1 MHAIA
6 NGLVF
11 DYYCHLHHDLLAPGG
26 PIRRPAPQRTDDA
39 VRAAVEWMML
49 GLPQMQGDALTAAFG
64 PPLVLDL
71 SGPGA
76 GQWTVARPD
85 PAGPPVVTE
94 GADADTVVSSDTH
107 SFVAW
112 GTKRR
117 GWRRDCTVTG
127 DEAGVVAS
135 RRLEHRLNLGS
146 SHVTRPWRHQ
156 PGCAGSTRRP
166 HRGGIG
172 SWLAADLDES
182 AFVGEDDELGAV
194 ACAEFHHGPVDVGLD
209 GEG

>member
-1 MHAIA
+1 MHAIS

-49 GLPQMQGDALTAAFG
+49 GLPQMQGDELTAAFG

-76 GQWTVARPD
+76 GQWPVARPD
-85 PAGPPVVTE
+85 PAGPLVVTE
-94 GADADTVVSSDTH
+94 GADADTVVNSDTH

-127 DEAGVVAS
+127 DEAGAA
-135 RRLEHRLNLGS
+135 RCLDALNI
-146 SHVTRPWRHQ
+146 V
-156 PGCAGSTRRP
+156 
-166 HRGGIG
+166 
-172 SWLAADLDES
+172 
-182 AFVGEDDELGAV
+182 
-194 ACAEFHHGPVDVGLD
+194 
-209 GEG
+209 